1 MNLPLISVM
10 MIAYN
15 NVQFIKAAIESVQ
28 AQTYPN
34 WELVINDDR
43 STDGTYELA
52 QKLAEKDERIRVY
65 QNERNLKTPGNRA
78 AAMAH
83 IKGDFVGHL
92 DTDDML
98 YPHALAMQYQ
108 YLMSHPDVALVY
120 SDSSE
125 IGVDGN
131 VTSYTTSRDYEP
143 NLSWFGWRHF
153 GMYHMSAYRKV
164 EGYNTKLTAGCEDG
178 DLFMQ
183 LAERYKFARNPHV
196 LHYHRSHST
205 NTSTKN
211 HKCDSCPDRP
221 ICNYIRVWT
230 KHAKYDITTMKPI
243 EEADAQS
250 K

>member
-83 IKGDFVGHL
+83 IRGDFVGHL

-131 VTSYTTSRDYEP
+131 VTSYTPSKDYEP

-153 GMYHMSAYRKV
+153 GI
-164 EGYNTKLTAGCEDG
+164 
-178 DLFMQ
+178 
-183 LAERYKFARNPHV
+183 ERYKFARNPHV
-196 LHYHRSHST
+196 LHYHRSHAS

-243 EEADAQS
+243 EEINAQS